1 MSIHLSRRAWSKL
14 SKITSLTNKEN
25 FILKINGDKYHGI
38 FYNIE
43 FYNKNSSDLD
53 LRVYKNKY
61 NAITNN
67 LYIDEYINNIV
78 HTMDIDYRDMNY
90 KKGLFESKFL
100 YNVTYLDDNNTS
112 NNYYNN
118 EYNTSL
124 DKFEINGTNNHL
136 LSNFG

>member
-43 FYNKNSSDLD
+43 FYNKNLSDLD

-100 YNVTYLDDNNTS
+100 YNVTYLDDNNSS
-112 NNYYNN
+112 NNFYND

-124 DKFEINGTNNHL
+124 DKFEMNGTNNHL